1 MSKKSQLTS
10 SETEKLRAL
19 NKELFDSMAKIGE
32 LEFALFNLNNKK
44 AELIQ
49 QHTAARKYL
58 QAEQKTLAE
67 KYGEKRV
74 DLETGN
80 LTERVSS

>member
-10 SETEKLRAL
+10 SETEKLRDL

-32 LEFALFNLNNKK
+32 VEFALFNLNKKK
-44 AELIQ
+44 AELIE
-49 QHTAARKYL
+49 QHTTARKYL
-58 QAEQKTLAE
+58 QAEQKTLAL